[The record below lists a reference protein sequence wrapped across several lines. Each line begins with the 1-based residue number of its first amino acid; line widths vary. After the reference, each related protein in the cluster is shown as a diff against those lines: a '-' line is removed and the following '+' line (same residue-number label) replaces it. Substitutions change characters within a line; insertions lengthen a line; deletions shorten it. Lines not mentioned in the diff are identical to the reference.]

1 MQNEGE
7 REERHLL
14 VQQGDNSPYLQM
26 FVYFVFILEHLH
38 QDFPLHGADLHTDAE
53 DEHSGDHSPGYD
65 LILVVFLIFSL
76 LL

>member
-1 MQNEGE
+1 
-7 REERHLL
+7 
-14 VQQGDNSPYLQM
+14 M

-38 QDFPLHGADLHTDAE
+38 QDFPLHGVDLHTDAE
-53 DEHSGDHSPGYD
+53 DDHSGDHSPGYD